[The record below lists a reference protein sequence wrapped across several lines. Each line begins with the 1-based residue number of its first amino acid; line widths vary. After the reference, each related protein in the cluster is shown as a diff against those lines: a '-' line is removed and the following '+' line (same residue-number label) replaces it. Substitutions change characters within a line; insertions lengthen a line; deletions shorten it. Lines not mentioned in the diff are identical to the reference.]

1 MEVLYHEASKE
12 KILLDAHDLQAAG
25 ISRTL
30 AYQLL
35 NRADMPVI
43 TFGRRKYLVKD
54 KFMRWLDENSGM
66 VPAQ

>member
-1 MEVLYHEASKE
+1 MEAVVHGKMNE

-35 NRADMPVI
+35 NRADMPVV

-54 KFMRWLDENSGM
+54 KFLRWLDENSGIAA
-66 VPAQ
+66 VQ